1 MRLRQLYGEL
11 YRLVILQCGAEQ
23 GVRHLR
29 SGATSSW
36 THGYETRKIN
46 PSHSFSSLCS
56 AACAANGVITGK
68 KTNPDG

>member
-29 SGATSSW
+29 SGATSS
-36 THGYETRKIN
+36 
-46 PSHSFSSLCS
+46 
-56 AACAANGVITGK
+56 
-68 KTNPDG
+68 